1 MKVIIEFTDEDAA
14 SDAQV
19 ALDGWKYRAAIWE
32 IDQHL
37 RNEVKYNEQLPSEVG
52 EAYEKLRDKI
62 REILS
67 DSNLT
72 MEQYGT
78 DSSRIFNT
86 RTNTFK
92 KLF

>member
-19 ALDGWKYRAAIWE
+19 ALDGWKWKSAIWE
-32 IDQHL
+32 LDQYL
-37 RNEVKYNEQLPSEVG
+37 RAEIKYDEKLSTEVI
-52 EAYEKLRDKI
+52 EAYEELRDKI

-72 MEQYGT
+72 ME
-78 DSSRIFNT
+78 
-86 RTNTFK
+86 
-92 KLF
+92 

>member
-19 ALDGWKYRAAIWE
+19 ALDGSKWKFAMWE
-32 IDQHL
+32 LDQHL
-37 RNEVKYNEQLPSEVG
+37 RNEVKYNEKLPSEVA

-72 MEQYGT
+72 ME
-78 DSSRIFNT
+78 
-86 RTNTFK
+86 
-92 KLF
+92 

>member
-32 IDQHL
+32 IDQYL
-37 RNEVKYNEQLPSEVG
+37 RNQVKYNEKLPSEVG

-67 DSNLT
+67 ENSLQI
-72 MEQYGT
+72 E
-78 DSSRIFNT
+78 
-86 RTNTFK
+86 
-92 KLF
+92 

>member
-1 MKVIIEFTDEDAA
+1 MKVIIEFSDEDAA

-19 ALDGWKYRAAIWE
+19 ALDGWKYRAAIWD

-52 EAYEKLRDKI
+52 EAFEKLRGKI

-72 MEQYGT
+72 ME
-78 DSSRIFNT
+78 
-86 RTNTFK
+86 
-92 KLF
+92 